1 LSRATNLALDTEKKI
16 PAGKSMF
23 GAAGGDIFLLAVSD
37 VRYHLVH
44 PEIDQKIE
52 LIRTSFVWG
61 EVR

>member
-1 LSRATNLALDTEKKI
+1 MSRATKLALDAEKKI
-16 PAGKSMF
+16 PAGKGMF
-23 GAAGGDIFLLAVSD
+23 ETAGGDIFLPAVSD